1 MLSTFKLAAIDL
13 DDTLLAPDKSISA
26 ANLEAVNNLLNGGI
40 KVVLASGRTL
50 PSMLPYHRKLGL
62 HGPLVTTN
70 GAFVKDPDET
80 DTLLSIALPINH
92 RRQLIQEGID
102 RGFAVICCTETRIYA
117 SESSNWTELYQSRT
131 GRHDV
136 IFALPRNIAEE
147 EILKVI
153 WMSYP
158 DRIAGAFPT
167 ARGLFGDALNYMVTE
182 VECLE
187 FMASQADKWV
197 GLREVANSYGFLQH
211 ETLAFGDNNNDVGM
225 LGWAGLGIAM
235 DHATLAAKQA
245 AKIVGYSGSDKST
258 ALARALAAALDSL
271 IRF

>member
-1 MLSTFKLAAIDL
+1 MLGTFKLAAIDL

-26 ANLEAVNNLLNGGI
+26 ANLEVVKTLLDAGT

-70 GAFVKDPDET
+70 GAFVKDPDQT
-80 DTLLSIALPINH
+80 ATLLSISLPASQ
-92 RRQLIQEGID
+92 RQQLIREGID
-102 RGFAVICCTETRIYA
+102 RGFAVICCTETLIYG
-117 SESSNWTELYQSRT
+117 SENSNWTKLYESRT
-131 GRHDV
+131 GRRDV
-136 IFALPRNIAEE
+136 IFDLPGNLAEE

-153 WMSYP
+153 WMSDP
-158 DRIAGAFPT
+158 DRIAGVFPT
-167 ARGLFGDALNYMVTE
+167 ARGLFGDALNYMITE

-187 FMASQADKWV
+187 FMASRADKWV
-197 GLREVANSYGFLQH
+197 GLREVANSYGILQH

-225 LGWAGLGIAM
+225 LGWAGLGVAL

-245 AKIVGYSGSDKST
+245 AKVVGYSGGDKST
-258 ALARALAAALDSL
+258 ALARSLAAALDSL
-271 IRF
+271 IG

>member
-26 ANLEAVNNLLNGGI
+26 ANLEVVNTLLNGGI
-40 KVVLASGRTL
+40 KVVLASRRTL

-80 DTLLSIALPINH
+80 DTLLSIALPIDH

-102 RGFAVICCTETRIYA
+102 RGFA
-117 SESSNWTELYQSRT
+117 
-131 GRHDV
+131 
-136 IFALPRNIAEE
+136 
-147 EILKVI
+147 
-153 WMSYP
+153 
-158 DRIAGAFPT
+158 
-167 ARGLFGDALNYMVTE
+167 
-182 VECLE
+182 
-187 FMASQADKWV
+187 
-197 GLREVANSYGFLQH
+197 
-211 ETLAFGDNNNDVGM
+211 VGM

-258 ALARALAAALDSL
+258 ALARALAAALD
-271 IRF
+271 R